1 MQPAPAA
8 KKRSAL
14 PLLLLLTEVAYIAT
28 YLVSM
33 GLNGWAFEDLKL
45 NPMAGG
51 SAATLSTLGAVDYD
65 EVVYH
70 HQWWRFLAA
79 PFVCSGKQSLQVSS
93 FCMHALM
100 QHLSTVQ
107 NAEQSQLSKVVPS
120 AGLQLTTCVRECLTY
135 AIQTVSRVY
144 NYAMM
149 YAFCCQEIQA
159 KPAPSK

>member
-1 MQPAPAA
+1 MQPAPVA

-28 YLVSM
+28 YLTSM

-51 SAATLSTLGAVDYD
+51 SAATLTTLGAVDYD

-79 PFVCSGKQSLQVSS
+79 PFVCSGKQSQLPITHCCTCPRS
-93 FCMHALM
+93 LM
-100 QHLSTVQ
+100 LVTEYT
-107 NAEQSQLSKVVPS
+107 A
-120 AGLQLTTCVRECLTY
+120 
-135 AIQTVSRVY
+135 
-144 NYAMM
+144 
-149 YAFCCQEIQA
+149 
-159 KPAPSK
+159 